1 MHPSLKTDRNKG
13 IGNIFEIV
21 YIYIFIYIIF
31 MHISDGIIDT
41 NVCIAAGAVSIG
53 LVYISG
59 RKATVDEI
67 PTMGMMGAALFVA
80 SLIHFPLA
88 GTSMHLGL
96 FGIAGIILGKRSFP
110 PVFAALLFQ
119 SLIFQHGGLV
129 TLGVNSLNMGAGA
142 FAGWLIW
149 RTKFMNENIRALLA
163 GFLGIIIPVLLMSVE
178 FRLSGY
184 GRGIIYLLSVYV
196 IAAVVESIITLGA
209 VRFIRRVKPALL
221 P

>member
-1 MHPSLKTDRNKG
+1 
-13 IGNIFEIV
+13 
-21 YIYIFIYIIF
+21 

-41 NVCIAAGAVSIG
+41 NVCIAAGVVSIG
-53 LVYISG
+53 LVYLSG
-59 RKATVDEI
+59 RNTSVEEI
-67 PTMGMMGAALFVA
+67 PRMGMMGAALFVA

-129 TLGVNSLNMGAGA
+129 TLGVNSINMGAGA
-142 FAGWLIW
+142 FAGWMIWKTKLIN
-149 RTKFMNENIRALLA
+149 MNIRALLA
-163 GFLGIIIPVLLMSVE
+163 GFLGIIVPMLLMTLE
-178 FRLSGY
+178 FRVSGY
-184 GRGIIYLLSVYV
+184 GRGILYLFSVYLLL
-196 IAAVVESIITLGA
+196 AAIEGVITLGA
-209 VRFIRRVKPALL
+209 VRFIRRVKPGLL

>member
-1 MHPSLKTDRNKG
+1 
-13 IGNIFEIV
+13 
-21 YIYIFIYIIF
+21 
-31 MHISDGIIDT
+31 MHISDGIIDI

-53 LVYISG
+53 LVYLSG
-59 RKATVDEI
+59 RNTSVEEI
-67 PTMGMMGAALFVA
+67 PRMGMMGAALFVA

-129 TLGVNSLNMGAGA
+129 TLGVNSINMGAGA
-142 FAGWLIW
+142 FAAWLIW
-149 RTKFMNENIRALLA
+149 KSAFMNENIRALLA
-163 GFLGIIIPVLLMSVE
+163 GFLGIIIPVLLMAVE

-184 GRGIIYLLSVYV
+184 GRGIVYLFSVYLL
-196 IAAVVESIITLGA
+196 AAGIESIITLGA
-209 VRFIRRVKPALL
+209 VRFIRKVKPGLL
-221 P
+221 T

>member
-1 MHPSLKTDRNKG
+1 
-13 IGNIFEIV
+13 
-21 YIYIFIYIIF
+21 

-41 NVCIAAGAVSIG
+41 NVCIAAGVVSIG
-53 LVYISG
+53 LVYLSG
-59 RKATVDEI
+59 RNTSVEEI
-67 PTMGMMGAALFVA
+67 PRMGMMGAALFVA

-129 TLGVNSLNMGAGA
+129 TLGVNSINMGAGA
-142 FAGWLIW
+142 FAGWMIW
-149 RTKFMNENIRALLA
+149 KTKFINENIRALLA
-163 GFLGIIIPVLLMSVE
+163 GFLGIIVPMLLMILE
-178 FRLSGY
+178 FRVSGY
-184 GRGIIYLLSVYV
+184 GRGILYLFSVYLLL
-196 IAAVVESIITLGA
+196 AAIEGVITLGA
-209 VRFIRRVKPALL
+209 VRFIRRVKPGLL